1 MTTAHRPLF
10 ARIAA
15 PLLLAA
21 LAPLA
26 HAGDTTAASQMQRF
40 SDASGT
46 AVSAERGRIFFNSR
60 HGGEWSCASCHGNPP
75 TTPARHASTAKTI
88 APLAPA
94 FNPERFTETAK
105 VDKWFRRNCNDV
117 LKRECTAA
125 EKADVLAWLLKL
137 DAKTAAAQP
146 SKSTP

>member
-1 MTTAHRPLF
+1 MVVCVLPRQPTH
-10 ARIAA
+10 
-15 PLLLAA
+15 
-21 LAPLA
+21 
-26 HAGDTTAASQMQRF
+26 HA
-40 SDASGT
+40 
-46 AVSAERGRIFFNSR
+46 
-60 HGGEWSCASCHGNPP
+60 CASRQYRQDHCAAG
-75 TTPARHASTAKTI
+75 
-88 APLAPA
+88 PA